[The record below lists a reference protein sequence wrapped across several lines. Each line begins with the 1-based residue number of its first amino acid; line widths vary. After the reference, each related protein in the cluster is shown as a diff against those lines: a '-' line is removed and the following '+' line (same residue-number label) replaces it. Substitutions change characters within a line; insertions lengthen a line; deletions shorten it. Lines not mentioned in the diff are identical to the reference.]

1 MGLNDI
7 LVLSKTASGRILGYN
22 RAALW
27 RILDRFLRGER
38 EGNMEQDRRD
48 LFKKIGMLSAS
59 TLALIGVSKRAI
71 ADSPPAQN
79 PLLGLWDL
87 TIPGNPPLYYKYA
100 ISEGGYVA
108 TGNQDVNPGAF
119 PPFTFS
125 PTMGTYTR
133 TGPNSY
139 LIRERAWA
147 MTFNSVPPGAPVGFS
162 DFTGTAVV
170 AKDGNSWMGS
180 GTWTLYDLSS
190 PPNVLSQSVNF
201 PYSAIRFVPDPASP
215 VPHAPLARRR
225 GSLS

>member
-1 MGLNDI
+1 
-7 LVLSKTASGRILGYN
+7 
-22 RAALW
+22 
-27 RILDRFLRGER
+27 
-38 EGNMEQDRRD
+38 MEQDRRD
-48 LFKKIGMLSAS
+48 LLKKIGMFGAG
-59 TLALIGVSKRAI
+59 ALFGVSKRAT
-71 ADSPPAQN
+71 ADSPVAQN

-87 TIPGNPPLYYKYA
+87 TIPPFEGGAALYYKYA

-133 TGPNSY
+133 TGPSSY

-170 AKDGNSWMGS
+170 AKDGNSWSGS

-201 PYSAIRFVPDPASP
+201 PYSAVRFAPDPASP
-215 VPHAPLARRR
+215 ARHVLLARRR
-225 GSLS
+225 GVV